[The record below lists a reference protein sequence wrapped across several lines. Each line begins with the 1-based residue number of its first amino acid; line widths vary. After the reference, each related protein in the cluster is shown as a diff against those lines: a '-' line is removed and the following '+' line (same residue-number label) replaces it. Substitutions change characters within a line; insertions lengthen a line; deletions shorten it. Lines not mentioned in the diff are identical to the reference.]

1 MKPVNFDYAR
11 PKDVD
16 ASLSLLAEDGRSV
29 KVVAGNQ
36 SLGPMLNMRL
46 VQPDLLVDITGIDE
60 LRQVKEDATESSS
73 APASPI
79 PILRTAACRM

>member
-11 PKDVD
+11 PKDLRR
-16 ASLSLLAEDGRSV
+16 ALSLLAEAGRSV
-29 KVVAGNQ
+29 KVIAGSQ

-60 LRQVKEDATESSS
+60 LRQVEEAATNSSS
-73 APASPI
+73 APASPT
-79 PILRTAACRM
+79 PISRTGACRM